1 MKLFS
6 EWSGEGEIMI
16 RVLVV
21 DDSAFSRQTIKKMLE
36 SDPDIAVIAVA
47 SDGIDAIA
55 KTMRLKPD
63 LITLD
68 FEMPEM
74 DGFSFLR
81 WLIKERPTPV
91 IMVSSY
97 SDTKTVFKALELGAV
112 DFIAK
117 PSRRASLELRNIEKD
132 LLTKVKGITKDLNMD
147 VLSRNLRLLARTEET
162 SHGTMPSKS
171 GIEVVAI
178 GASTGGPPALQI
190 ILTKLPADFPSVLI
204 SQHMPKGFTRP
215 LAERLDSLSKL
226 KIKEAESGDEIEKG
240 TVFICPGGYHMT
252 LRTRQQKTSIVLKEA
267 TYEDRYIPSIDTM
280 MVSAAEIY
288 QQNTMGVVLT
298 GMGSD
303 GKRGMLEIKSKGG
316 YTIAESAETSVVF
329 GMPAEVINAGAADK
343 IAPLTKI
350 AEEMVMAVEKRPER

>member
-1 MKLFS
+1 
-6 EWSGEGEIMI
+6 MI
-16 RVLVV
+16 KVLVV

-36 SDPDIAVIAVA
+36 SDPDIVVIGIA
-47 SDGIDAIA
+47 SDGIDAMA
-55 KTMRLKPD
+55 KTLRLKPD

-81 WLIKERPTPV
+81 WLIKEKPTPV

-132 LLTKVKGITKDLNMD
+132 LLTKVKGITKDLNID
-147 VLSRNLRLLARTEET
+147 VLGRNIRLFADTEET
-162 SHGTMPSKS
+162 PHKTMPSKS
-171 GIEVVAI
+171 EIEVVAI
-178 GASTGGPPALQI
+178 GASTGGPPAIQI
-190 ILTKLPADFPSVLI
+190 ILTKLPADFPPVLI
-204 SQHMPKGFTRP
+204 SQHMPKGFTKP

-226 KIKEAESGDEIEKG
+226 KIKEAENGDEVEKG
-240 TVFICPGGYHMT
+240 TVLICPGGYHMT
-252 LRTRQQKTSIVLKEA
+252 LKARHERASIVLKEA
-267 TYEDRYIPSIDTM
+267 TYEDRYTPSVDTM
-280 MVSAAEIY
+280 MVSTAEIY

-298 GMGSD
+298 GMGND
-303 GKRGMLEIKSKGG
+303 GKKGMLEIKSKGG
-316 YTIAESAETSVVF
+316 YTIVESEETSVVF

-343 IAPLTKI
+343 VVPLTRI
-350 AEEMVMAVEKRPER
+350 AEEMIRAVEKKPER